1 MILSVCLAYTGKSKY
16 LRWITRVLRGFDEQ
30 AYVGQPKYLRKLMFG
45 QMLDMSGQKIYT
57 LGENV
62 PTCDQTKQPV
72 LSQLQ
77 ECIESRTLLQLFLSV
92 YQ

>member
-16 LRWITRVLRGFDEQ
+16 LRWITRVLRGLDEQ
-30 AYVGQPKYLRKLMFG
+30 AYVGQPKYLRKLMFS
-45 QMLDMSGQKIYT
+45 QTLEMSGQKIRT

-62 PTCDQTKQPV
+62 PICDRTKQSV

-77 ECIESRTLLQLFLSV
+77 ECSKLDTLLQLSLFV